1 MLKQLLIFGTLIA
14 LDAVYIGSQY
24 KYLSKMYGGI
34 QKSPL
39 KLNFVGAVLCY
50 IALTFL
56 LYYFILSK
64 KRKIL
69 DAFLLGVCVYG
80 VYETTNYAT
89 LSKWPIYM
97 VIVDSLWGG
106 ILFAITTKIYYSIY
120 V

>member
-14 LDAVYIGSQY
+14 LDAIYIGSQY

-39 KLNFVGAVLCY
+39 QINFVGAGLCY

-64 KRKIL
+64 KGKIL
-69 DAFLLGVCVYG
+69 DAFLLGVGTYA
-80 VYETTNYAT
+80 VYEFTNYAT
-89 LSKWPIYM
+89 FRNWPLYM
-97 VIVDSLWGG
+97 VIVDTLWGG
-106 ILFAITTKIYYSIY
+106 VIFALTSKIYYSIY